1 MLGRFEEAVLMVLVS
16 AKGDM
21 TIAEIYEVLADK
33 LLRVSFGAI
42 YTTLDRMG
50 EKKFITRRKGTPLAE
65 RGGKAR
71 YYYKI
76 STIGRAALVET
87 QQITASWAPVLA
99 HLVPIAH
106 GGK

>member
-1 MLGRFEEAVLMVLVS
+1 MLGGFEEAVLLALVN
-16 AKGDM
+16 AKGEP
-21 TIAEIYEVLADK
+21 TIAEIYEILSDK
-33 LLRVSFGAI
+33 LKRVSFGAI

-50 EKKFITRRKGTPLAE
+50 EKNFITRRKGSPLPE

-76 STIGRAALVET
+76 TNAGRAALIEK
-87 QQITASWAPVLA
+87 QQMVGSWAGEPSAV
-99 HLVPIAH
+99 